1 MEELNISRKII
12 YGLIAMSIM
21 GMFAVIMARLVEKK
35 ATETMSGSKAIGF
48 LIYLLIVVVYY
59 IWPIWYWVGLLGE
72 IDA

>member
-59 IWPIWYWVGLLGE
+59 IWLIWY
-72 IDA
+72 

>member
-59 IWPIWYWVGLLGE
+59 IWLIWYWVGLLGE

>member
-1 MEELNISRKII
+1 MEELNISKKII

-35 ATETMSGSKAIGF
+35 ATETMSGSKAVGF

-59 IWPIWYWVGLLGE
+59 IWLIWYWIGLLGE